1 MAFMVLGF
9 HLGSAENF
17 GLKAI
22 TSFNNKT
29 VVIALLAVLTG
40 IAPGYV

>member
-29 VVIALLAVLTG
+29 VVIALLAVLNG
-40 IAPGYV
+40 IATGYV